1 VGKLRRG
8 ESAGAE
14 WKRAGTR
21 MSTGAL
27 N

>member
-14 WKRAGTR
+14 CKRAGTH